1 LAIYYKPE
9 YILYFDFHGVYPPTE
24 IIDNAK
30 SKNLYYSNFIIQEQM
45 SILCGWFCIQNLHFI
60 QNNKTKSIKN
70 RFNNYTKLFYNN
82 ETINDS
88 VIITYI
94 KDIVEKH

>member
-1 LAIYYKPE
+1 
-9 YILYFDFHGVYPPTE
+9 
-24 IIDNAK
+24 
-30 SKNLYYSNFIIQEQM
+30 M
-45 SILCGWFCIQNLHFI
+45 SILCGWLCLGFLFFVQND
-60 QNNKTKSIKN
+60 KTKSIKN

-82 ETINDS
+82 AEINDS